1 MHFVKVLFVYL
12 LIINFA
18 GLTAMGMD
26 KSRAKRHA
34 WRIPEANLFL
44 ISFLGG
50 SIGTWAGMYLF
61 RHKTKHWRF
70 VIGMPLI
77 CMVHAVT
84 AVSLFYRLF

>member
-1 MHFVKVLFVYL
+1 MNLLGMLSGYLFL
-12 LIINFA
+12 LNLA
-18 GLTAMGMD
+18 GLLAMGVD
-26 KSRAKRHA
+26 KYRAKRHA

-44 ISFLGG
+44 ISLLGG

-61 RHKTKHWRF
+61 RHKTKHWSF

-77 CMVHAVT
+77 CIVHAVT